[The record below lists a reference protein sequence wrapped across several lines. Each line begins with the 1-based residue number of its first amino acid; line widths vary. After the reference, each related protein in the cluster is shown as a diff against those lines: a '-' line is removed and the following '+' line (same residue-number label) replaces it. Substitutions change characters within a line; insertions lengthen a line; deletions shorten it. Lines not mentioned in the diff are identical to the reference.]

1 MPVDLRSDTVTKPS
15 EAMRRAMAA
24 AEVGDD
30 WYGDDPTVNRLQ
42 DRAAELTGKEAA
54 TFVPSGTMANQIA
67 VHAFVRSG
75 HMVACEAQSHVARVE
90 ASSSAALSGVSAREI
105 AASSRGQLTADVVA
119 MALEPDP
126 YEVDVIDLLA
136 LENTHQA
143 GGGTVTPVEEMRAIR
158 KVAQERD
165 LPVYLDGARVFNAAV
180 AAGVQVIDF
189 TSEVDAAMF
198 ALSKGLGA
206 PVGSVLCGS
215 TEFVKEAR
223 RLKILFGGGWRQG
236 GGVGAARVGGLGEG
250 AEGVP
255 AGHRRAPP

>member
-15 EAMRRAMAA
+15 ETMRRAMAA

-42 DRAAELTGKEAA
+42 DRAAELTGKESAI
-54 TFVPSGTMANQIA
+54 FVPTGTMANQIA

-90 ASSSAALSGVSAREI
+90 ASSSAALSGVSAHEI
-105 AASSRGQLTADVVA
+105 VASSRGQLTADVVA

-126 YEVDVIDLLA
+126 YEVEVVDLLA

-143 GGGTVTPVEEMRAIR
+143 GGGTVMPVEEMRAIR

-165 LPVYLDGARVFNAAV
+165 LPVYLDGARVFNATV
-180 AAGVQVIDF
+180 AADVQVIDF
-189 TSEVDAAMF
+189 TAEVDAVMF

-215 TEFVKEAR
+215 TELVKEAR
-223 RLKILFGGGWRQG
+223 RLKILFGGAWRQ
-236 GGVGAARVGGLGEG
+236 AGGLAAAGLVGLDEG
-250 AEGVP
+250 P
-255 AGHRRAPP
+255 T